1 MLSVNESY
9 TCHLKKLEVVNEFNH
24 FFNSIA
30 TNTDAKIV
38 KTKLQFHE

>member
-9 TCHLKKLEVVNEFNH
+9 TCQNEVVNEFNH